1 LSAVDFF
8 VSFGNHCKVYIL
20 HGAWS
25 LIHLIFIISLIFA
38 TVPHKDISLGS
49 ASKGLWH
56 LPERRNMV
64 DDDVLYEDFTFQA
77 PCPL

>member
-1 LSAVDFF
+1 MVTYSL
-8 VSFGNHCKVYIL
+8 YIY
-20 HGAWS
+20 
-25 LIHLIFIISLIFA
+25 IFIISLIFA
-38 TVPHKDISLGS
+38 TVPLKDISLGS

-56 LPERRNMV
+56 LTERRNMV